1 MWHPTMTANGHFDRI
16 SIDPAVC
23 HGKPV
28 IKGTR
33 VPISAIL
40 GAIAGGDPIP
50 QIAADYGVAEEDV
63 RAAVGYANDI
73 VRREEHYALR
83 AKAT

>member
-1 MWHPTMTANGHFDRI
+1 MDTNGHFDRV

-33 VPISAIL
+33 VPVSAIL

-50 QIAADYGVAEEDV
+50 QIAVDYGVAEEDV
-63 RAAVGYANDI
+63 RAAVAYANDI

-83 AKAT
+83 ARTS